1 MLSSA
6 YLLFRWQSWSFTIG
20 NVFSASTG
28 SVDAYCET
36 VDAHWVDACLALR
49 RLMHIACE
57 LDRIATCFFAL
68 ALFGAR
74 GRHQAR
80 FQKKP
85 SIGSFGPTT

>member
-36 VDAHWVDACLALR
+36 VDAHWVEVYMVVAL
-49 RLMHIACE
+49 
-57 LDRIATCFFAL
+57 
-68 ALFGAR
+68 
-74 GRHQAR
+74 
-80 FQKKP
+80 
-85 SIGSFGPTT
+85 